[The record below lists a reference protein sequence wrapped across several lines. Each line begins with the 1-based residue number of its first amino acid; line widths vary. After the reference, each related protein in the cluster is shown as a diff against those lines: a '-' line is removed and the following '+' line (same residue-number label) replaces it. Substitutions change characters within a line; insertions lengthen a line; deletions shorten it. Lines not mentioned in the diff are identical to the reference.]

1 MIKIEGYTNLR
12 VSDKN
17 LRSSLL
23 LCLFIRIM
31 DLCLACGIRLHPMD
45 LSFTFKLEVVGYS
58 HKTDDTLVPVDMYL

>member
-31 DLCLACGIRLHPMD
+31 DLCLACGIRFHPMD
-45 LSFTFKLEVVGYS
+45 LSFTSSWKC
-58 HKTDDTLVPVDMYL
+58 KIDDTLVPVDMYL